1 MTFNGSISKSH
12 RKFWELVV
20 QNRYMFFF
28 EMHSAEVSQRVHQ
41 FSQKD
46 LHDSRV
52 DRSFDFDWSIR
63 GVSLP
68 WLGIRFSMRED
79 GAFVITEIISDLAD
93 KVNREAGPGLH

>member
-68 WLGIRFSMRED
+68 LVRNPLQHEGGR
-79 GAFVITEIISDLAD
+79 
-93 KVNREAGPGLH
+93 GLCDH